1 MFDGAVSSAADIL
14 QLLID
19 AGGDVNKSSWGC
31 LPLHSALYNG
41 RDDNVR
47 VLLAQPSLEL
57 NVKYDNKSPEA
68 YARSEGKSA
77 LADMV
82 ALEVSLGLSC
92 RSNVSC

>member
-41 RDDNVR
+41 SDDKVR
-47 VLLAQPSLEL
+47 LLLAQPSLEL
-57 NVKYDNKSPEA
+57 DIKHYGKRPEA
-68 YARSEGKSA
+68 YARSEGEPD
-77 LADMV
+77 LAD
-82 ALEVSLGLSC
+82 LLIQEVSGL
-92 RSNVSC
+92 RAG